1 LSGKERVY
9 LELRGSVDV
18 AAALESIA
26 PVEAVHLLS
35 RENGLT
41 RLHVEAAKGSDVRQ
55 EIFAQAVAQ
64 GWTLL
69 EMRRDNTSLEDVFR
83 EFTAS

>member
-1 LSGKERVY
+1 
-9 LELRGSVDV
+9 
-18 AAALESIA
+18 
-26 PVEAVHLLS
+26 
-35 RENGLT
+35 LT